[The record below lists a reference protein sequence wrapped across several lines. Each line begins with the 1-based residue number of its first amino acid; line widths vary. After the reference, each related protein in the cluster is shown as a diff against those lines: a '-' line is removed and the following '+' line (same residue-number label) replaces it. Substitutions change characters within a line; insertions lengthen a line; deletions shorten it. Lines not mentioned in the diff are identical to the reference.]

1 MGPLCSSNI
10 VGQRATLRTG
20 STSRL
25 EISTSMKQKKPTLV
39 YSDLDTDG
47 ELIVD
52 SLVKSLRS
60 HADTVTAYWYLGAV

>member
-1 MGPLCSSNI
+1 
-10 VGQRATLRTG
+10 
-20 STSRL
+20 
-25 EISTSMKQKKPTLV
+25 MKQKKPTLV